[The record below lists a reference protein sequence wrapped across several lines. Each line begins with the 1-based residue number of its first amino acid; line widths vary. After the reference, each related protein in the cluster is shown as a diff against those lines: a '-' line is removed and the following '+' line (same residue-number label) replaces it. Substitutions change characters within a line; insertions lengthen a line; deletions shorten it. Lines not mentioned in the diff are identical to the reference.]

1 MSSSTD
7 VPDILRRAARAVS
20 DAELPQDLRAVGFSA
35 AVRLLANGAFEVG
48 VAPTLTA
55 ELPLAGSNS
64 SQGGGELHALS
75 RYLGVTIQ
83 DVESVFFLDDD
94 GSPKIGLARSRLG
107 RSTAEAAR
115 QLALLGVAARQYS
128 GDEQFTSSSVIRD
141 LCQDFGVFDVSNFAK
156 TLLAMRGEF
165 QFQGSG
171 VSRRVRLIRP
181 GIEQAARL
189 VQELAA

>member
-1 MSSSTD
+1 
-7 VPDILRRAARAVS
+7 LREN
-20 DAELPQDLRAVGFSA
+20 DGDQD
-35 AVRLLANGAFEVG
+35 
-48 VAPTLTA
+48 
-55 ELPLAGSNS
+55 
-64 SQGGGELHALS
+64 GGELQALS
-75 RYLGVTIQ
+75 RYLGVTIEA
-83 DVESVFFLDDD
+83 VEAVFFLDED

-107 RSTAEAAR
+107 RRTAEAAR
-115 QLALLGVAARQYS
+115 QLALLGAAARQYS
-128 GDEQFTSSSVIRD
+128 GEEQFTSSSVIRD

-181 GIEQAARL
+181 GIEQTARL